1 MMIVIISF
9 AKHKCQPSSLML
21 LVSLAI
27 LPITVRS
34 PVFTTIPVHVPVTC
48 HNINASY

>member
-1 MMIVIISF
+1 MIVSLF
-9 AKHKCQPSSLML
+9 YCYTCQPSSLML

-34 PVFTTIPVHVPVTC
+34 PVLTTIPVHVPVRC
-48 HNINASY
+48 HTVLLK